1 MSSVR
6 RVRCWTERGD
16 SVGSADAP
24 RRVSRSPSQGH
35 VEVVRETAGAAA
47 GAPAPGGP
55 CHLTGR
61 DFSESLCQSS
71 VIWQEREKVRP
82 RDASE
87 LKRTEI
93 HWPKCY

>member
-1 MSSVR
+1 M
-6 RVRCWTERGD
+6 
-16 SVGSADAP
+16 
-24 RRVSRSPSQGH
+24 
-35 VEVVRETAGAAA
+35 EVVRETAGAAA

-55 CHLTGR
+55 CHLTGG

-82 RDASE
+82 RDSSE